1 MSKAWATGRGPAETL
16 PLLIGQAAGEAGLTV
31 PSSVYIGD
39 SGHIY
44 LGSAAERQHLAE
56 TQSARPR
63 FDNLK
68 RMLSEAEVGT
78 ELRALPLRD
87 GIDPTHCGI
96 TGGDLLVLYF
106 SWLTD
111 LSEAALEKA
120 ISATAGKFS
129 VGRSDI
135 RGIARRF
142 AIPCF
147 ESADGKQGE
156 ARAKWARQAMI
167 DALLRAQILADTL
180 RGKWR
185 QLTVGQL
192 KPLMEKLYRQDIRAL
207 SHLMIEDCAVREP
220 LAAGASRFDAV
231 LEKRNRPA
239 TAPIREY
246 LLVVDAG
253 AGTTDFALFQALTR
267 IGEEKPNYALLR
279 KSARMCRIAGN
290 EIDLILRPIV
300 LQACGVDQQALSA
313 DDFAYAKMDLD
324 SQIREIKRNLFEQQ
338 SVSVELRPAFSG
350 SVSLSSLLSAERMR
364 SDGAELLRIRNDII
378 ASVFYED
385 QLDVLSLVG
394 TVPVYVL
401 LNGGSS
407 AVPIVRELA
416 TGELTLRDARFRFAA
431 VDQLPEWIGLLPRD
445 AAQQLADVYPQCA
458 VAIGGSVPILP
469 AELRD
474 IEVPVTPTRPGKRIL
489 PRNQITGM

>member
-68 RMLSEAEVGT
+68 RMLREAEVGT

-167 DALLRAQILADTL
+167 DALLRAQILADL
-180 RGKWR
+180 AREWR

-220 LAAGASRFDAV
+220 LGRAHHGSTPSWKNA
-231 LEKRNRPA
+231 
-239 TAPIREY
+239 I
-246 LLVVDAG
+246 
-253 AGTTDFALFQALTR
+253 
-267 IGEEKPNYALLR
+267 
-279 KSARMCRIAGN
+279 
-290 EIDLILRPIV
+290 
-300 LQACGVDQQALSA
+300 DQQ
-313 DDFAYAKMDLD
+313 
-324 SQIREIKRNLFEQQ
+324 RRRFENTCW
-338 SVSVELRPAFSG
+338 L
-350 SVSLSSLLSAERMR
+350 
-364 SDGAELLRIRNDII
+364 
-378 ASVFYED
+378 
-385 QLDVLSLVG
+385 
-394 TVPVYVL
+394 
-401 LNGGSS
+401 
-407 AVPIVRELA
+407 
-416 TGELTLRDARFRFAA
+416 LTLEQARRTLRYFRR
-431 VDQLPEWIGLLPRD
+431 QL
-445 AAQQLADVYPQCA
+445 
-458 VAIGGSVPILP
+458 
-469 AELRD
+469 ELGR
-474 IEVPVTPTRPGKRIL
+474 K
-489 PRNQITGM
+489 NQITRSFGSLCECAASPVTKLI